1 MAGCCG
7 IKTLVARIKADAVGN
22 PIINEEDF
30 VMVEY
35 TGGNLQKHQVG
46 SPTQVLR
53 REYGFQKNHYGQHK
67 HGDVFAIHRD
77 DLKKAPKLF
86 REVKEEVVE
95 NQTNEDDEPEVPVK
109 SEQKAEGDE
118 PQSPAQTEPKAD
130 TPKDKPQ
137 SRSSGTTNK
146 NK

>member
-22 PIINEEDF
+22 PIINEDDF

-35 TGGNLQKHQVG
+35 LGGNQQKHQVG

-67 HGDVFAIHRD
+67 HGDIFAIHRD

-86 REVKEEVVE
+86 REVKE
-95 NQTNEDDEPEVPVK
+95 TEDEDNEPEAPAK
-109 SEQKAEGDE
+109 TEQTEQKPEDGEPKSAE
-118 PQSPAQTEPKAD
+118 QTEQKPE
-130 TPKDKPQ
+130 TPAKDKPQ
-137 SRSSGTTNK
+137 TRSSGTANK
-146 NK
+146 AK